1 MARELFN
8 LDGKRALVTG
18 GGRGIGLALAQGLAD
33 YGADIVITARTKEQL
48 EKAKQ
53 QIESSTGRK
62 VWTFAYD
69 VSQLEGIPDFFQQV
83 VKETGGIDILVNN
96 AGTASRYPS
105 EDYPFEEWRKIL
117 TVNLDAVFLM
127 SQAFCRHRKEIG
139 GGGRIINIGS
149 LMCKAARVMN
159 PPYAASKGGI
169 LLLTKEL
176 AVDWVKYNI
185 NVNAIAP
192 GFITTE
198 MTQPLRENE
207 KLNTWV
213 ISRTPKG
220 RWGKP
225 EELVG
230 AAVYLASEASSFVTG
245 EIIYV
250 DGGWYA
256 AM

>member
-1 MARELFN
+1 MDKSNPFDLT
-8 LDGKRALVTG
+8 GKVALITGTSRGLGQYMGRALA
-18 GGRGIGLALAQGLAD
+18 RA
-33 YGADIVITARTKEQL
+33 GADLVITSRNAESLNDFRQEIEALGRRAVPVALDVQNQASIHQAVDTAL
-48 EKAKQ
+48 E
-53 QIESSTGRK
+53 
-62 VWTFAYD
+62 AY
-69 VSQLEGIPDFFQQV
+69 E
-83 VKETGGIDILVNN
+83 KIDILVNN
-96 AGTASRYPS
+96 AGVNRRKPS
-105 EDYPFEEWRKIL
+105 IEVTWEDWNYIVDTNLRGTFFVAQ
-117 TVNLDAVFLM
+117 TVAAKSM
-127 SQAFCRHRKEIG
+127 IPRG
-139 GGGRIINIGS
+139 YGRIINIGS

-198 MTQPLRENE
+198 MTQPLRDNE